1 MLPTA
6 SSSNSISGNKAL
18 KPSEEPYLGLRN
30 EIVFDRK
37 KGLIFVN
44 PRLYTQE
51 KKYQPPENF
60 LGKFRQTIDGLFNRF
75 HEWRAKEW
83 FVGFVEQN
91 FKQDNKTKDLLESVK
106 NSGRV
111 SSSNLL
117 EVLVDKSYSTLPS
130 ASNDCMDGSLRTR
143 YFIQDKKNITDKLII
158 ADLKEKGFSDA
169 AVGAFVDFFNFS
181 DQSWTRQSFQH
192 VLSFLNEYDDRSQLS
207 SSVFR
212 ISALQGKVLE
222 MQIKATEFE
231 AEEGRITQRNLR
243 KNQSI
248 ASDGADTRKLSREDL
263 CNFLKEHWKSVDV
276 GNDNGNNGTLAPA
289 DNLKLA
295 FLRYL
300 HQGTK
305 NPDDEFLENLRSFP
319 NAVNVMPHVFGFP
332 QHGENKHSGLKN
344 LFDQVIGE
352 LKELKNRK
360 RPVNDPVMDEMK
372 IVMQKVVFNFRFN
385 KEILKIFLF
394 DGMTQY
400 INSGDGGIINSGNR
414 ESFVA
419 VSEANVDTVAQFA
432 KLSENEKSSLLE
444 FIKKLKNDLS
454 YR

>member
-37 KGLIFVN
+37 QGLIFVN

-60 LGKFRQTIDGLFNRF
+60 FGKVRQVIDGFFNRF

-106 NSGRV
+106 NIGRV

-117 EVLVDKSYSTLPS
+117 EVLVDKSYSALPS
-130 ASNDCMDGSLRTR
+130 ASNDRMDGSLRTR
-143 YFIQDKKNITDKLII
+143 YFIQDKKNITDKLIA

-169 AVGAFVDFFNFS
+169 AVSAFVDFFNFS
-181 DQSWTRQSFQH
+181 DQSWTRQSFPD
-192 VLSFLNEYDDRSQLS
+192 VLIFLNEYEDKSQLS

-222 MQIKATEFE
+222 MQEKATEFE
-231 AEEGRITQRNLR
+231 AGERRITQNNLR
-243 KNQSI
+243 KNQGI
-248 ASDGADTRKLSREDL
+248 AYDGADARKFLREDL
-263 CNFLKEHWKSVDV
+263 YNFLKDHWKCVEV
-276 GNDNGNNGTLAPA
+276 ENDDGNNGTSAPA
-289 DNLKLA
+289 DSLKLA

-300 HQGTK
+300 HQGTR
-305 NPDDEFLENLRSFP
+305 NPDDAFLESLRSFP

-332 QHGENKHSGLKN
+332 QQGENNHSGLQK
-344 LFDQVIGE
+344 LFDQVIDE
-352 LKELKNRK
+352 LKELKTRK
-360 RPVNDPVMDEMK
+360 APVNDLFVDEMK
-372 IVMQKVVFNFRFN
+372 IVMQKVMLNFRFN

-394 DGMTQY
+394 EGMTQY
-400 INSGDGGIINSGNR
+400 INSGDRGIINSDNR
-414 ESFVA
+414 DSFLA
-419 VSEANVDTVAQFA
+419 VSEADVDIVAPCA
-432 KLSENEKSSLLE
+432 KLSEDEKSSLRE

>member
-6 SSSNSISGNKAL
+6 SSSNSISGNTAL
-18 KPSEEPYLGLRN
+18 KPSEEPYLGLKN

-37 KGLIFVN
+37 KRLIFVN
-44 PRLYTQE
+44 PRLYTKE

-60 LGKFRQTIDGLFNRF
+60 FGKVRQTIDGLLNRF

-117 EVLVDKSYSTLPS
+117 EVLVDKSYSALPS
-130 ASNDCMDGSLRTR
+130 ASNEQMDGSLRTR
-143 YFIQDKKNITDKLII
+143 YLIQDKKNITDKLIT

-169 AVGAFVDFFNFS
+169 AVSAFVDFFNFS
-181 DQSWTRQSFQH
+181 DQSWTRQSFPD
-192 VLSFLNEYDDRSQLS
+192 VLTFLNEYEDKSQLS

-222 MQIKATEFE
+222 MQEKATEFAAGE
-231 AEEGRITQRNLR
+231 RRITQKNLR
-243 KNQSI
+243 KNQGI
-248 ASDGADTRKLSREDL
+248 ASDGADARKFSREDL
-263 CNFLKEHWKSVDV
+263 CNFLKDHWKSVEV
-276 GNDNGNNGTLAPA
+276 ENDDGNNGTLAPA

-305 NPDDEFLENLRSFP
+305 NPDDEFLENLRSFS

-332 QHGENKHSGLKN
+332 QHGENDHSSLKK

-352 LKELKNRK
+352 LKELKTRK
-360 RPVNDPVMDEMK
+360 TPVNDPVMGEMK
-372 IVMQKVVFNFRFN
+372 IVIQKVMLNFRFN

-394 DGMTQY
+394 DGMNQY
-400 INSGDGGIINSGNR
+400 INSGDRGVINSDNR
-414 ESFVA
+414 DSFVA
-419 VSEANVDTVAQFA
+419 VSKAEVDKVAQCA
-432 KLSENEKSSLLE
+432 ILSEDEKSSLLE

-454 YR
+454 

>member
-60 LGKFRQTIDGLFNRF
+60 LGKIRQTIDGLFNRF

-91 FKQDNKTKDLLESVK
+91 FKQDNKTRDLLESVK

-117 EVLVDKSYSTLPS
+117 EVLVDKSYSALPS
-130 ASNDCMDGSLRTR
+130 ASNDRMDGSVRTR

-169 AVGAFVDFFNFS
+169 AVSAFVDFFNFS
-181 DQSWTRQSFQH
+181 DQSWTRQSFQE
-192 VLSFLNEYDDRSQLS
+192 VLTFLNEYEDRSPLP

-222 MQIKATEFE
+222 MQTKATEFE
-231 AEEGRITQRNLR
+231 AEERLIAQRTLR

-248 ASDGADTRKLSREDL
+248 ASDGADTRKFSREDL
-263 CNFLKEHWKSVDV
+263 CNFLKEHWKSVEAE
-276 GNDNGNNGTLAPA
+276 NDDGNNEASAPA

-332 QHGENKHSGLKN
+332 QHGENNNSGLKK

-352 LKELKNRK
+352 LKELKTRK
-360 RPVNDPVMDEMK
+360 APVNDPVMDEMK
-372 IVMQKVVFNFRFN
+372 IVMQKVMFNFRFN

-394 DGMTQY
+394 DGMNQY
-400 INSGDGGIINSGNR
+400 INSGDRGIINSGNR
-414 ESFVA
+414 DSFLT
-419 VSEANVDTVAQFA
+419 VSEADVDTVATCA
-432 KLSENEKSSLLE
+432 KLSEDEKSSLRE

>member
-6 SSSNSISGNKAL
+6 SSSNSISGNTAL

-60 LGKFRQTIDGLFNRF
+60 LGRIRQTIDGLFNRF

-91 FKQDNKTKDLLESVK
+91 FKQDNKTRDLLESVK

-117 EVLVDKSYSTLPS
+117 EVLVDKSYSALPS
-130 ASNDCMDGSLRTR
+130 ASNDRMDGSVRTR

-169 AVGAFVDFFNFS
+169 AVSAFVDFFNFS
-181 DQSWTRQSFQH
+181 YQSWTRQSFQE
-192 VLSFLNEYDDRSQLS
+192 VLTFLNEYEDRSQLLS
-207 SSVFR
+207 PVFR

-222 MQIKATEFE
+222 MQTKATEFE
-231 AEEGRITQRNLR
+231 AKERRITQRNLR

-248 ASDGADTRKLSREDL
+248 ASDGADARKFSREDL

-332 QHGENKHSGLKN
+332 QHGENNHSGLKK
-344 LFDQVIGE
+344 LFNQVIGE
-352 LKELKNRK
+352 LKELKTRK
-360 RPVNDPVMDEMK
+360 APINDLFVDEMK
-372 IVMQKVVFNFRFN
+372 IVMQKVMFNFRFN
-385 KEILKIFLF
+385 KKILKIFLF
-394 DGMTQY
+394 DGVNQY
-400 INSGDGGIINSGNR
+400 INSGDRGIINSGNR
-414 ESFVA
+414 DSFLA
-419 VSEANVDTVAQFA
+419 VSEADVDTVATCA
-432 KLSENEKSSLLE
+432 KLSEDEKSSLRE